1 MGHFELD
8 LLCAASVDDAWSAV
22 ADVGALDK
30 WWPGVEICT
39 VIGERRSCTVEGG
52 VTIEEEIRSVD
63 ADRRRLEYAL
73 VGAPMPID
81 FHRAVVEV
89 LSDQTGGGSV
99 LRFTVDV
106 EPESVATAMI
116 PGLAPALEALRD
128 FAVRRA
134 TASAG

>member
-8 LLCAASVDDAWSAV
+8 LPCAASVDEAWSAV
-22 ADVGALDK
+22 ADVSALDA
-30 WWPGVEICT
+30 WWPGVEVCT
-39 VIGERRSCTVEGG
+39 VVGDHRSCTVEGG

-63 ADRRRLEYAL
+63 VDRRRLEYAL
-73 VGAPMPID
+73 VGAPMPIE

-89 LSDQTGGGSV
+89 LSDDAGNGSV

-106 EPESVATAMI
+106 EPEAVATMMI
-116 PGLAPALEALRD
+116 PGLTPALEALRD

-134 TASAG
+134 TSTTG